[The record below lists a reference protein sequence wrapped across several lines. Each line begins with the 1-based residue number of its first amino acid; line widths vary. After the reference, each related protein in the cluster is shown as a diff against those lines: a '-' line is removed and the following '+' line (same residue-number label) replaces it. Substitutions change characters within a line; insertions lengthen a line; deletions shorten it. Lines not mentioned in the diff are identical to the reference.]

1 MRATCRVRSRSTS
14 AAGAVH
20 VRVRAMACRSGT
32 DGNMACC
39 RLLVPPSGMLRRRYA
54 GGDHD
59 GAAVSHERTG
69 DGVRGGRAPPGRPL
83 PRERRGKPG
92 FEGGRSIPLPD
103 RNVSHWVGRGYTIDS
118 VEYVPI
124 SVH

>member
-69 DGVRGGRAPPGRPL
+69 DGVWGGGRPPAGRCPGSGAGS
-83 PRERRGKPG
+83 RGSK
-92 FEGGRSIPLPD
+92 GGAASPCQIAMF
-103 RNVSHWVGRGYTIDS
+103 NIAWAGS
-118 VEYVPI
+118 
-124 SVH
+124 